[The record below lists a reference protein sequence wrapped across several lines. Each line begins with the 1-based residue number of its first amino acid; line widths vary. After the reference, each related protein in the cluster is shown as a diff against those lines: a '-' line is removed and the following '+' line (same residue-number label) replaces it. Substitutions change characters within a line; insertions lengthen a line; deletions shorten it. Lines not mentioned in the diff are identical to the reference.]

1 MQILTGRRFA
11 VHALAFSHCGR
22 WLAAGGRGGV
32 HWWDTSAPANHPRHS
47 PRGWAH
53 AGRLVF
59 RPDGSLL
66 WFDQKRNVHCRPI
79 ASGGSD
85 LDRLDARLDE
95 EMRCASPDGT
105 RAVGLWNVGN
115 PRVWELDSV
124 ATPRPLW
131 SLPDTPD
138 AAGFSNDGALLAA
151 ARHGR
156 GTAAHTLR
164 AFDGATG
171 ALRCEFRHLPTDIPQ
186 QLAFSARNEFL
197 LARWG
202 ASLVCWNLAEPDAK
216 PTRTFNPS
224 RKHFV
229 AMAVH
234 PEGRVL
240 TVANDRLV
248 RVWDVPS
255 LSAVRTIEWD
265 IGKLY
270 AVAVSPDG
278 SRAAAGS
285 HTGRVLVWD
294 WD

>member
-32 HWWDTSAPANHPRHS
+32 HLWDTTAPAEKPQAL
-47 PRGWAH
+47 P
-53 AGRLVF
+53 AGEYGSTALAF
-59 RPDGSLL
+59 RADGSLV
-66 WFDQKRNVHCRPI
+66 WFDWHRVVRVRNLETKRLTEYPDWSEVNP
-79 ASGGSD
+79 
-85 LDRLDARLDE
+85 LL
-95 EMRCASPDGT
+95 SPNAA
-105 RAVGLWNVGN
+105 RAVGTFNVRTGS
-115 PRVWELDSV
+115 VWDVS
-124 ATPRPLW
+124 ATAPPKALYVVPGRA
-131 SLPDTPD
+131 PD
-138 AAGFSNDGALLAA
+138 AAGFSLDGELLALMYHTSA
-151 ARHGR
+151 GR
-156 GTAAHTLR
+156 VLR
-164 AFDGATG
+164 VCNTDTG
-171 ALRCEFRHLPTDIPQ
+171 EVLSKLPAPTDIPQ
-186 QLAFSARNEFL
+186 QIVFSTRNEYL
-197 LARWG
+197 LARWS
-202 ASLVCWNLAEPDAK
+202 ASLVCWNLAEPEAK

-229 AMAVH
+229 ALAVH

-240 TVANDRLV
+240 TTDNERLV

-255 LSAVRTIEWD
+255 LQAVRTIEWD

-278 SRAAAGS
+278 SRAAVGS

>member
-1 MQILTGRRFA
+1 VQILTGRRFA

-32 HWWDTSAPANHPRHS
+32 HWWDTSAPAKHPRHS

-66 WFDQKRNVHCRPI
+66 WFDQKRNVHCRPV
-79 ASGGSD
+79 ASGGSAF
-85 LDRLDARLDE
+85 DARLDE
-95 EMRCASPDGT
+95 VMRCASPDGT
-105 RAVGLWNVGN
+105 RAVGLWHVGT
-115 PRVWELDSV
+115 PRVWDLQSSAAPV
-124 ATPRPLW
+124 ALW
-131 SLPDTPD
+131 ALSETPD
-138 AAGFSNDGALLAA
+138 AAGFSGDGALLATA
-151 ARHGR
+151 QSVR
-156 GTAAHTLR
+156 GSSAHPTR
-164 AFDGATG
+164 VFDAATG
-171 ALRCEFRHLPTDIPQ
+171 APRCELAHPATDRPQ

-197 LARWG
+197 LGRWG
-202 ASLVCWNLAEPDAK
+202 ASLVCWNLAEPEAK
-216 PTRTFNPS
+216 PARTFNPS

-240 TVANDRLV
+240 TVDNERLV

-255 LSAVRTIEWD
+255 LQPVRTIEWD

-270 AVAVSPDG
+270 AVAVAPDG
-278 SRAAAGS
+278 SRAAVGS

>member
-1 MQILTGRRFA
+1 VQILTGRRFA

-32 HWWDTSAPANHPRHS
+32 HLWDTGAPAEPPRHF
-47 PRGWAH
+47 PNTWAH

-59 RPDGSLL
+59 RPDGYLL
-66 WFDQKRNVHCRPI
+66 WFDEVRNVHTRAADERRI
-79 ASGGSD
+79 GVT
-85 LDRLDARLDE
+85 LNLDE
-95 EMRCASPDGT
+95 EMRNASANGA

-115 PRVWELDSV
+115 PRVWGLDSV
-124 ATPRPLW
+124 AAPVALW

-138 AAGFSNDGALLAA
+138 AAGFSNDGALLAT

-197 LARWG
+197 LARWNV
-202 ASLVCWNLAEPDAK
+202 SLVCWNLAEPEAK

-229 AMAVH
+229 ALAVH
-234 PEGRVL
+234 REGRVL
-240 TVANDRLV
+240 TVDNERLV

-255 LSAVRTIEWD
+255 LQPVRTIEWD

-278 SRAAAGS
+278 SRAAVGS